1 MWNVTI
7 INPVRTTC
15 VYTLTLYS
23 STRSCQDKDAKGR
36 ASEAKAPRYNILV
49 SSSTVEQCY
58 SGAQGNCTHH
68 GWLGYRVTGV
78 GLHNRA
84 SPPRV
89 RIYQEPRC
97 CRDQI
102 TAALAQAQGLLP
114 VVVAIRRSQ

>member
-49 SSSTVEQCY
+49 SSSTVEQVLLR
-58 SGAQGNCTHH
+58 SARELHAPR
-68 GWLGYRVTGV
+68 LV
-78 GLHNRA
+78 GLPGDWCRA
-84 SPPRV
+84 AQSRQSPK
-89 RIYQEPRC
+89 
-97 CRDQI
+97 
-102 TAALAQAQGLLP
+102 
-114 VVVAIRRSQ
+114 S